1 MAQYPLKSWLKNTVG
16 RPGFWFIIGLLFL
29 ITLLHYREAQ
39 EYPGVLARMISDL
52 DLTRH
57 SFERILYLA
66 IVVWAGFLYGWVGA
80 FITSLIALACMF
92 PRAVFI
98 SSTPLDAIFEMSS
111 VFIIGNVLAL
121 SFASLRKERDYR
133 MRLEA
138 THQELQASEQRYR
151 QLFEKANDAIWVH
164 DLDGNI
170 TVANKAS
177 EKLTGYSVEELTKIN
192 VRALLYDDSLQ
203 LARQIRRKLFA
214 NEPMEQPYEQRVR
227 KKDGGEAFVQLATSL
242 VFSDGMPTA
251 FQHIAR
257 DITEQKKMQDDLRHY
272 LTQVT
277 KAQEEER
284 KRISHELHDETIQA
298 LVVLSRN
305 LDNLA
310 WSDEELPKGH
320 RPQLERLWQ
329 QTNGIIQGVRRL
341 SQDLRPAAL
350 DRLGLLSA
358 LEWLASDVA
367 SYSEIETK
375 VNLLSKERRLPP
387 DVELVLFRIA
397 QEALR
402 NIWKHSGATKAEIT
416 IEFGDSMTR
425 INVCDNGK
433 GFKLPEKIG
442 NLARDGKLGLAGM
455 QERAQLIGGNL
466 TVQSEPG
473 KGSRITIELPA

>member
-1 MAQYPLKSWLKNTVG
+1 MAQYSLKSWLKRIVG
-16 RPGFWFIIGLLFL
+16 RPGFWFIFGLLLL
-29 ITLLHYREAQ
+29 ITLIHYREAQ

-52 DLTRH
+52 GLSRH
-57 SFERILYLA
+57 SFERIFYLA
-66 IVVWAGFLYGWVGA
+66 IVVWAGFLYGWIGA

-98 SSTPLDAIFEMSS
+98 SPTPLDATFEMSA
-111 VFIIGNVLAL
+111 VFIIGNVLAI

-138 THQELQASEQRYR
+138 THQELQISEQRYR
-151 QLFEKANDAIWVH
+151 QLFENAHDAIWLH

-170 TVANKAS
+170 TVVNKAA
-177 EKLTGYSVEELTKIN
+177 EKLTGYSTEELTKMN
-192 VRALLYDDSLQ
+192 VRSFLYDENLK
-203 LARQIRRKLFA
+203 LAGQIRHKLLA
-214 NEPMEQPYEQRVR
+214 NEPIEQPYEQRLKR
-227 KKDGGEAFVQLATSL
+227 KDGSEAFVQLATSL
-242 VFSDGMPTA
+242 VFSNGTPAA

-257 DITEQKKMQDDLRHY
+257 DITEQKRMQENLRHY

-277 KAQEEER
+277 KGQEEER
-284 KRISHELHDETIQA
+284 RRISHELHDETIQA
-298 LVVLSRN
+298 LVVLSRS
-305 LDNLA
+305 LDTLA
-310 WSDEELPKGH
+310 SKEKLSKKHRSRLEE
-320 RPQLERLWQ
+320 LWQ

-350 DRLGLLSA
+350 DRLGLLPA

-367 SYSEIETK
+367 SYSGIEIK
-375 VNLLSKERRLPP
+375 VNLLGKERRLST

-397 QEALR
+397 QESLR
-402 NIWKHSGATKAEIT
+402 NAWKHSGATKAEIT
-416 IEFGDSMTR
+416 IDFGNSTTR
-425 INVCDNGK
+425 ITVCDNGK
-433 GFKLPEKIG
+433 GFKIPEKIG

-455 QERAQLIGGNL
+455 QERSQLIGGKL

>member
-1 MAQYPLKSWLKNTVG
+1 MAQYPLKSWLKRTVG
-16 RPGFWFIIGLLFL
+16 RPGFWFIIGLLFFL
-29 ITLLHYREAQ
+29 TILHYREVQ
-39 EYPGVLARMISDL
+39 EYPGVLARLISDIGL
-52 DLTRH
+52 SRH

-66 IVVWAGFLYGWVGA
+66 IVVWSGFLYGWVGA
-80 FITSLIALACMF
+80 FITSLIALACML
-92 PRAVFI
+92 PRAIFI
-98 SSTPLDAIFEMSS
+98 TTTPIDATFEMTS

-133 MRLEA
+133 IRLEA

-151 QLFEKANDAIWVH
+151 QLFERANDAIWVH

-192 VRALLYDDSLQ
+192 VKALLFDDSLK
-203 LARQIRRKLFA
+203 LARQIRHKLFA
-214 NEPMEQPYEQRVR
+214 DEPFEQPYEQRLR
-227 KKDGGEAFVQLATSL
+227 RKDGGEAFVQLATSL
-242 VFSDGMPTA
+242 VFSDGIPAA

-257 DITEQKKMQDDLRHY
+257 DITEQKRMQENLRY
-272 LTQVT
+272 YFTQVT

-298 LVVLSRN
+298 LVVLSRS

-310 WSDEELPKGH
+310 GSKERLSKKHRLRLEE
-320 RPQLERLWQ
+320 LWQ
-329 QTNGIIQGVRRL
+329 QTNSIIQGVRRL

-358 LEWLASDVA
+358 LEWLASDAA
-367 SYSEIETK
+367 SYSGIETK
-375 VNLLSKERRLPP
+375 VSLLGKERRLHP

-402 NIWKHSGATKAEIT
+402 NIWKHSRATKAEIT

-425 INVCDNGK
+425 ITICDNGK
-433 GFKLPEKIG
+433 GFKPPEKIG

-473 KGSRITIELPA
+473 KGSRVTIELPA